1 MNYEKLAEVDKKHIW
16 HPFTQMSQWARSEE
30 LIIESGNGIYLTDVN
45 GKKYIDGISS
55 LWVNVFGHRKKEIDD
70 AIKSQIDK
78 ISHST
83 MLGQS
88 SVPVIELAEELT
100 TILPEELSKYFFSD
114 DGSTACEAALKIC
127 YQFHRQKKVPEPQR
141 KIFVKFSGGYHGDT
155 IGSVSVGGIELFHNI
170 YSELLFD
177 TITVHYPYCYR
188 CPHHKRQDTCGMYCL
203 RRARDIIS
211 RNCKNI
217 AGLIVEPLVQGAAGM
232 IMMPEGF
239 LSGIRDITKKCDI
252 PMIADEV
259 ATGFG
264 RTGKLFACQ
273 HENVVP
279 DIMVLAKGITG
290 GYLPFAVTA
299 VNKTIYNGFLGRP
312 EENKTFF
319 HGHTYTGNQ
328 LASIAARET
337 IRLIKRENI
346 IEKMESKVAFLE
358 DSLKK
363 FYGLAHVGDIRQKGF
378 MIGIELV
385 KDKKGKIPY
394 PPESRVAVK
403 TILKAREKGLIIR
416 PLGDVIVLMPPLV
429 SSKEELKKILEIT
442 YVSIKDVTE

>member
-1 MNYEKLAEVDKKHIW
+1 
-16 HPFTQMSQWARSEE
+16 
-30 LIIESGNGIYLTDVN
+30 TDVN

-55 LWVNVFGHRKKEIDD
+55 LWVNVFGHRRKEIDD

-100 TILPEELSKYFFSD
+100 TILPEKLSRYFFSD
-114 DGSTACEAALKIC
+114 DGSTACEVALKIC
-127 YQFHRQKKVPEPQR
+127 YQFHRQKKNPESHK

-170 YSELLFD
+170 YSQLLFD

-188 CPHHKRQDTCGMYCL
+188 CPYHKRQDTCGIYCL
-203 RRARDIIS
+203 SRAQDIIF

-299 VNKTIYNGFLGRP
+299 VNETIYDAFLSIYEG
-312 EENKTFF
+312 NKTFF

-337 IRLIKRENI
+337 IRLIKKENI

-358 DSLKK
+358 NLLKK
-363 FYGLAHVGDIRQKGF
+363 FYELTHVGDVRQKGF

-394 PPESRVAVK
+394 PRGARVAVK
-403 TILKAREKGLIIR
+403 VILKAREKGLILR

-429 SSKEELKKILEIT
+429 SSEDELKKILETT
-442 YVSIKDVTE
+442 YVSIKEMTE